1 MATNRIKENGR
12 YLDYTNSGVT
22 TITSGTPVLYDGVG
36 RVGVVQGDILAG
48 ETGVV
53 DTEGVYELPKDVAAN
68 VFSAGLANCKI
79 SATGTIQ
86 LNAGGGTLI
95 TNSVITETSPAN
107 ALTVKMK
114 LFG

>member
-12 YLDYTNSGVT
+12 YLDYVNSGVT

-36 RVGVVQGDILAG
+36 RIGVVQGDILAG

-53 DTEGVYELPKDVAAN
+53 DTEGVYELTKDVAAN

-86 LNAGGGTLI
+86 LNAGAGTEIKNAVVTLA
-95 TNSVITETSPAN
+95 SPAN
-107 ALTVKMK
+107 ALTVMMK
-114 LFG
+114 LLG